1 MKHSINIPVD
11 HEEKKINRVSWFT
24 GIDLFPLVSIWI
36 KVIDFIKIY
45 ILLRAFKLKVIRRH
59 ITGKNL

>member
-36 KVIDFIKIY
+36 KVIDFIKIIY
-45 ILLRAFKLKVIRRH
+45 FVESF
-59 ITGKNL
+59 